1 MAMGLKLVSPSS
13 REPLALQTV
22 CRLVSPSSREP
33 LALQTSVSI
42 QQETTGTADGL
53 QTSVSI
59 QQGTTADHTEGGVM
73 GSMGVALLSPE
84 RIWTI
89 LVFTLVACIG
99 STLTGAIGGYSTNT
113 ISNLE
118 SNPGRYGIDTSDF
131 RKDTFSVSDIHS
143 VQVSAHVIIWL
154 ITRGMCMD
162 VYNHAC
168 I

>member
-1 MAMGLKLVSPSS
+1 MDRTSQPSLAYGYGTQTSVSIQQGTTGT
-13 REPLALQTV
+13 ADG
-22 CRLVSPSSREP
+22 
-33 LALQTSVSI
+33 LQTSVSI

-131 RKDTFSVSDIHS
+131 RKDTFSVSDIYS